1 MSNAMSSNFCSRCGA
16 SIQADANFCHA
27 CGARIQKSEVPPS
40 QSAGRELPSPSLRES
55 VAQEKQNKETELTTD
70 QRRVLEGKRP
80 LSKSYIARHWRGEL
94 SLPRSFW
101 VNGVLLSVGLLLAL
115 IMLTDTARVVMRTNI
130 HTGIAFLFAS
140 YTVFWIGFVAAIWQS
155 VGLSRSA
162 TRYSGSPV
170 LEVFVKAIIGLAWLL
185 FFIKVPKVIPETVAI
200 STAAV

>member
-94 SLPRSFW
+94 SLPRSYW
-101 VNGVLLSVGLLLAL
+101 INGVLLNIGLQFAIGIIGEIGLNVVHSNVWVGLAC
-115 IMLTDTARVVMRTNI
+115 T
-130 HTGIAFLFAS
+130 IA
-140 YTVFWIGFVAAIWQS
+140 VWV
-155 VGLSRSA
+155 
-162 TRYSGSPV
+162 
-170 LEVFVKAIIGLAWLL
+170 
-185 FFIKVPKVIPETVAI
+185 
-200 STAAV
+200 